1 MSDASASKAKK
12 RLSWTLGR
20 KKTKEQPYAN
30 LDSVEDGSS
39 ESISVFNSNLLV
51 VWYCV
56 GYI

>member
-30 LDSVEDGSS
+30 LDSVEDGSG
-39 ESISVFNSNLLV
+39 ESISVFNSILLV

>member
-20 KKTKEQPYAN
+20 KKNKEQPYAN
-30 LDSVEDGSS
+30 LDSVEDGSG
-39 ESISVFNSNLLV
+39 ESISVFNSIPLV

-56 GYI
+56 DYI